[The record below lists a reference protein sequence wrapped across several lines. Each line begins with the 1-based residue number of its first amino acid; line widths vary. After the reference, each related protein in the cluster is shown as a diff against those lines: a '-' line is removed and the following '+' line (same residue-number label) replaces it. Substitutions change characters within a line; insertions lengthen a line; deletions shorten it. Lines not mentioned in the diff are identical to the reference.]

1 MKTAQLLSLS
11 LLSGLLLGLSWIPN
25 GLAPLLFIA
34 FVPLLI
40 AEHSVYKNPS
50 KNKALIIFVCAFL
63 TFFTWNLVATWWI
76 INASFGGAVM
86 AFIGNSVLMTI
97 PFLFFHQVKKRIGTK
112 WGSITFICFF
122 IAFEYWH
129 LDGELSWPWLTL
141 GNAFADTPNLIQWY
155 EFTGMLGGSLW
166 ILMVNALLFELVKK
180 KQELRSGSQESREK
194 SQESRI
200 KYQITGL
207 IAIIIIPV
215 TASYLLSFS
224 QTKFLKGGIQVVIVQ
239 PNIDP
244 YNEKFNGSYE
254 EQLNKMLQLA
264 VQKTDTATDY
274 LVFPETA
281 LTEELWENQLEQS
294 SSIQT
299 LQHFLKQY
307 PKLKIITGASTAKAF
322 QVGEELSVTA
332 RKFSGANT
340 YYDAY
345 NTALQLDNSGRI
357 QKYHKSQ
364 LVAGVERMPFPVL
377 FKPLEK
383 FALDMGG
390 TVGSLG
396 TQVERTVFTSPESSI
411 KSAPVICYESL
422 FGEFVSRYVQNG
434 AQFIAIITND
444 GWWGDTPGYK
454 QHLKYGRLR
463 AIENRRWVVRSA
475 NTGTSCFINP
485 LGEIQQ
491 ATPWWVPGV
500 ISQGIQLS
508 KEITFYTRHGDYIG
522 RYALFISS
530 LLIIFSLLL
539 RFRIINKI
547 INK

>member
-1 MKTAQLLSLS
+1 MKTLQLLGLS
-11 LLSGLLLGLSWIPN
+11 LLSGLLLGLSWIPT

-40 AEHSVYKNPS
+40 VEQSVFKNPL
-50 KNKALIIFVCAFL
+50 KNKSLTIFLCAFI
-63 TFFTWNLVATWWI
+63 TFLTWNLVATWWI
-76 INASFGGAVM
+76 KNASFGGAVL
-86 AFIGNSVLMTI
+86 AFIGNSTLMSI
-97 PFLFFHQVKKRIGTK
+97 PFLLFHQVKKRIGEK
-112 WGSITFICFF
+112 WGSITFVCFF

-141 GNAFADTPNLIQWY
+141 GNAFADTPHLIQWY
-155 EFTGMLGGSLW
+155 EYTGMLGGSLW
-166 ILMVNALLFELVKK
+166 ILVVNVLIVEIYK
-180 KQELRSGSQESREK
+180 
-194 SQESRI
+194 
-200 KYQITGL
+200 KYQVSPVRYL
-207 IAIIIIPV
+207 VIALAATLIIPV
-215 TASYLLSFS
+215 AASYIISFS
-224 QTKFLKGGIQVVIVQ
+224 QNKILKDGIQVVIVQ

-244 YNEKFNGSYE
+244 YNEKFTGLYE

-264 VQKTDTATDY
+264 AQKTDATTDY

-281 LTEELWENQLEQS
+281 ITEDLWENQLEQS
-294 SSIQT
+294 SSIQAIRK
-299 LQHFLKQY
+299 FLKQY

-332 RKFSGANT
+332 RKFSGANA
-340 YYDAY
+340 YYDSY
-345 NTALQLDNSGRI
+345 NTALQLDNSGHI
-357 QKYHKSQ
+357 QIYHKSQ

-396 TQVERTVFTSPESSI
+396 TQTERTVFTSPDSSI

-422 FGEFVSRYVQNG
+422 FGEFVSKYVQNG

-463 AIENRRWVVRSA
+463 AIENRRWVARSA

-491 ATPWWVPGV
+491 ATAWWTPSV
-500 ISQGIQLS
+500 ISQKIQLS
-508 KEITFYTRHGDYIG
+508 TETTFYTRHGDYIG
-522 RYALFISS
+522 RYAMYI
-530 LLIIFSLLL
+530 SLLL
-539 RFRIINKI
+539 LIFFLMFRFRIIKNF
-547 INK
+547 

>member
-1 MKTAQLLSLS
+1 MKTLQLLSLS
-11 LLSGLLLGLSWIPN
+11 ILSGLLLGLSWIPT
-25 GLAPLLFIA
+25 GLAPMLFVA

-40 AEHSVYKNPS
+40 VEHSIFKNPL
-50 KNKALIIFVCAFL
+50 KNKTLTIFLCAFI
-63 TFFTWNLVATWWI
+63 TFFTWNLAATWWI
-76 INASFGGAVM
+76 KNASFGGAVF
-86 AFIGNSVLMTI
+86 AFVGNSVLMSI
-97 PFLFFHQVKKRIGTK
+97 PFLFFHQVKKRIGEK
-112 WGSITFICFF
+112 WGSIIFVCFF

-155 EFTGMLGGSLW
+155 EYSGMLGGSLW
-166 ILMVNALLFELVKK
+166 ILVTNALGFEIYKK
-180 KQELRSGSQESREK
+180 YKVAS
-194 SQESRI
+194 I
-200 KYQITGL
+200 KYQVIGL
-207 IAIIIIPV
+207 ISVIIIPIS
-215 TASYLLSFS
+215 ASYIISFS
-224 QTKFLKGGIQVVIVQ
+224 QNKFIKGGVQVVIVQ

-244 YNEKFNGSYE
+244 YNEKFSGSYE
-254 EQLNKMLQLA
+254 EQLNKMLLLA
-264 VQKTDTATDY
+264 AQKTDSTTDY

-281 LTEELWENQLEQS
+281 ITEELWENQLEQS

-299 LQHFLKQY
+299 IQKFLKHF

-322 QVGEELSVTA
+322 QVDEELSATA

-357 QKYHKSQ
+357 QIYHKSQ

-383 FALDMGG
+383 FALDLGG

-396 TQVERTVFTSPESSI
+396 TQKERTVFTSPDGSI

-422 FGEFVSRYVQNG
+422 FGEFVSKYVQNG

-475 NTGTSCFINP
+475 NTGTSCFITP

-491 ATPWWVPGV
+491 TTEWWTPCV
-500 ISQGIQLS
+500 ISQKIQLYT
-508 KEITFYTRHGDYIG
+508 EITFYTNHGDYIG
-522 RYALFISS
+522 RYALYISL

-539 RFRIINKI
+539 RFNIINKFI
-547 INK
+547 K

>member
-1 MKTAQLLSLS
+1 MKTLQLLGLS
-11 LLSGLLLGLSWIPN
+11 LLSGLLLGLSWIPT

-40 AEHSVYKNPS
+40 VEQSVFKNPL
-50 KNKALIIFVCAFL
+50 KNKSLTIFVCAFL
-63 TFFTWNLVATWWI
+63 TFLTWNFVATWWI
-76 INASFGGAVM
+76 KNASFGGAVL
-86 AFIGNSVLMTI
+86 AFIGNSVLMSI
-97 PFLFFHQVKKRIGTK
+97 PFLFFHQVKKRIGEK
-112 WGSITFICFF
+112 WGSFTFVCFF
-122 IAFEYWH
+122 LAFEYWH

-155 EFTGMLGGSLW
+155 EYTGMLGGSLW
-166 ILMVNALLFELVKK
+166 ILVINALVFEIYK
-180 KQELRSGSQESREK
+180 
-194 SQESRI
+194 
-200 KYQITGL
+200 KYQVSGIRYQV
-207 IAIIIIPV
+207 IALAAALIIPV
-215 TASYLLSFS
+215 AASYIISFS
-224 QTKFLKGGIQVVIVQ
+224 SAKFSKGGIQVVIVQ

-244 YNEKFNGSYE
+244 YNEKFTGSYE
-254 EQLNKMLQLA
+254 EQLTKMLQLA
-264 VQKTDTATDY
+264 AQKTDSTTDY

-281 LTEELWENQLEQS
+281 LTEELWENQLKQS
-294 SSIQT
+294 GSILTIQ
-299 LQHFLKQY
+299 QFLKQF

-322 QVGEELSVTA
+322 QVDEKLSATA
-332 RKFSGANT
+332 RKFSGSNT

-357 QKYHKSQ
+357 QIYHKSQ
-364 LVAGVERMPFPVL
+364 LVAGVERMPFPAL

-390 TVGSLG
+390 TIGSLG
-396 TQVERTVFTSPESSI
+396 TQTERTVFVSQDPMFATI
-411 KSAPVICYESL
+411 RVAPVICYESL
-422 FGEFVSRYVQNG
+422 FGEFVSKYIQNG

-491 ATPWWVPGV
+491 ATEWWTPRV
-500 ISQGIQLS
+500 ISQQIQLS
-508 KEITFYTRHGDYIG
+508 NEITFYTRNGDYFG
-522 RYALFISS
+522 RYALYIS
-530 LLIIFSLLL
+530 LILVIFSIML
-539 RFRIINKI
+539 RFKI
-547 INK
+547 IKK